1 MPGGAL
7 VVDLSATKAVTVDP
21 QTRVVSGPS
30 GSMVPARSE
39 AREATVTIPHA
50 EVPQHGRAGRE
61 PRESSPSRRWSV
73 RDWSSGQR
81 IRATGAPSWC
91 GSLRRPGRSRQPRAP
106 PKAVGPPDRLWFA
119 RAPEVTLLEGV
130 TRVPRYA
137 ENVAE
142 VLLNGLSLSNW
153 SSAASAQSP
162 APEPTSWPLA
172 VKVTSMF
179 PRVAFE

>member
-1 MPGGAL
+1 M
-7 VVDLSATKAVTVDP
+7 
-21 QTRVVSGPS
+21 
-30 GSMVPARSE
+30 
-39 AREATVTIPHA
+39 
-50 EVPQHGRAGRE
+50 
-61 PRESSPSRRWSV
+61 
-73 RDWSSGQR
+73 
-81 IRATGAPSWC
+81 
-91 GSLRRPGRSRQPRAP
+91 
-106 PKAVGPPDRLWFA
+106 GPPGRLWFA

-130 TRVPRYA
+130 TRVRRYA

>member
-1 MPGGAL
+1 MPDGAL
-7 VVDLSATKAVTVDP
+7 VVDLSATEAVTVDP
-21 QTRVVSGPS
+21 ETRSVGR
-30 GSMVPARSE
+30 GSRARS
-39 AREATVTIPHA
+39 A
-50 EVPQHGRAGRE
+50 EDG
-61 PRESSPSRRWSV
+61 
-73 RDWSSGQR
+73 
-81 IRATGAPSWC
+81 
-91 GSLRRPGRSRQPRAP
+91 
-106 PKAVGPPDRLWFA
+106 GPPGRLWFA

-130 TRVPRYA
+130 THVRRYA

>member
-1 MPGGAL
+1 M
-7 VVDLSATKAVTVDP
+7 
-21 QTRVVSGPS
+21 R
-30 GSMVPARSE
+30 
-39 AREATVTIPHA
+39 
-50 EVPQHGRAGRE
+50 
-61 PRESSPSRRWSV
+61 
-73 RDWSSGQR
+73 
-81 IRATGAPSWC
+81 
-91 GSLRRPGRSRQPRAP
+91 
-106 PKAVGPPDRLWFA
+106 
-119 RAPEVTLLEGV
+119 
-130 TRVPRYA
+130 RYA